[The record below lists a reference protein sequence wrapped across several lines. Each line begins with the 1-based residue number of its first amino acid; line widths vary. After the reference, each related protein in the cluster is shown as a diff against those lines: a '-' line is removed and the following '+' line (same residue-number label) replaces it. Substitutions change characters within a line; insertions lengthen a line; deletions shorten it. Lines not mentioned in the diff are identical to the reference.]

1 MLSEEGEKNWKLR
14 NFNLPNVFFGSSLRL
29 ILSQRFVWKKF

>member
-14 NFNLPNVFFGSSLRL
+14 NFNLPNVFVLQFVTFDSLK
-29 ILSQRFVWKKF
+29 RFLLKK